1 VVVNGITVDM
11 ALRGCGLHGKVPN
24 STVYSRI
31 KVARKNGMYNKEI
44 RRECEK
50 KEQKLG
56 LIIEIPDNGTTTSRD
71 DISPVTITTINS
83 SLAEGGSDTTI
94 TTKKSRQSS
103 RQASIARLDAK
114 RVKLDYDDRY
124 KKAFKDA
131 TNLVVANAR
140 VEPVNTI
147 CNRLN
152 QDFKLDGAK
161 RLARSTVYQAAKDG
175 RAGMSPPSRGPEPNI
190 PGKLLQLVATHAEVS
205 QVGDGELKGKDF
217 KRLIGASILGTEHEA
232 RYTVEGV
239 WRKVRKV
246 FPESLQAATKLTVE
260 DARAQWTTHDNL
272 NQWFDDAK
280 QDLINTGL
288 VIDEEV
294 LDEKGAMVSEV
305 LFRKD
310 TERRIINMDETHHD
324 LSITGD
330 RGGPRA
336 VSYHNPAFQRG
347 AARGVKSARHV
358 TGAYATNAAGEA
370 LPPFYI
376 FDSSAKLWENFRVKV
391 EWLEGLPLVTGRFG
405 CPTIIESG
413 SFYAVRPRG
422 SMDDSL
428 LNDYIEK
435 VIVPL
440 YPNMHKTAVF
450 DPVTGKLNQ
459 GPVILKV
466 DAGPGRIVSSEA
478 ILLKREQ
485 FFERGL
491 IILLGL
497 PNATSVQQEM
507 DALYGPFKSSTY
519 ARGEK
524 VVQQKLRA
532 RGLARRNGDK
542 VPPAV
547 LNLDFNDL
555 ATVVNGTPDDEPRN
569 KPFDS
574 IFTEEKIL
582 RSWAKVGFVPFTRNC
597 LKDKKVRKELGQR
610 KADEQLENLQRRYD
624 LLVDSFE
631 GDGFNAGIFDLEIP
645 TAAHVI
651 RAEPED
657 KQAEELVENGK
668 AFSVAGQWNHCQ
680 SRIGNAGVTIRAQKM
695 QLELNETART
705 KVANKKSEAQL
716 KALEKA
722 QIALAKFEF
731 DSHSMNDKDWG
742 DVIRWVL
749 PEAKVEF
756 LLKDL
761 KKKEDILA
769 KLAGNTSQQL
779 DHLHTS
785 QGAHSSCRPNNNSLD

>member
-1 VVVNGITVDM
+1 
-11 ALRGCGLHGKVPN
+11 LHGKVPY

-56 LIIEIPDNGTTTSRD
+56 LNIEIPDDGTTTLRD
-71 DISPVTITTINS
+71 NISPVTITTINS
-83 SLAEGGSDTTI
+83 SLAAGGSDTTI
-94 TTKKSRQSS
+94 TTKKLRQSS

-114 RVKLDYDDRY
+114 RVKLDYGSRY

-131 TNLVVANAR
+131 TNLVAVNAQN
-140 VEPVNTI
+140 EPVHTI

-152 QDFKLDGAK
+152 HDFKLDRAK

-175 RAGMSPPSRGPEPNI
+175 RAGMSPPSRGPAPNI
-190 PGKLLQLVATHAEVS
+190 PGKFLRLVATHAEVS

-217 KRLIGASILGTEHEA
+217 KRLIGALILGTEHET
-232 RYTVEGV
+232 RFIVEGL
-239 WRKVRKV
+239 WRKVRKL
-246 FPESLQAATKLTVE
+246 FPELLQAATKLTVE

-272 NQWFDDAK
+272 NQWFDDTK
-280 QDLINTGL
+280 QDLINTCL

-294 LDEKGAMVSEV
+294 LGEKGAMVSED
-305 LFRKD
+305 LFRED

-347 AARGVKSARHV
+347 AARGVKSARNV
-358 TGAYATNAAGEA
+358 TGAYPTNAAGEA

-391 EWLEGLPLVTGRFG
+391 EWIEGLPLVTGRFG

-422 SMDDSL
+422 SMDDL
-428 LNDYIEK
+428 WLNEYIEK

-440 YPNMHKTAVF
+440 YPNMHKTAVL
-450 DPVTGKLNQ
+450 DSVTGKLNQ
-459 GPVILKV
+459 GPVILKLDV
-466 DAGPGRIVSSEA
+466 GPGRIVSSEA
-478 ILLKREQ
+478 ILLKGEH
-485 FFERGL
+485 FFECGH

-519 ARGEK
+519 SRGKK

-532 RGLARRNGDK
+532 RGLVRRNGDK

-547 LNLDFNDL
+547 LKLDFNDL
-555 ATVVNGTPDDEPRN
+555 ATIVKGTPDDEPRN

-574 IFTEEKIL
+574 IFT
-582 RSWAKVGFVPFTRNC
+582 
-597 LKDKKVRKELGQR
+597 KK
-610 KADEQLENLQRRYD
+610 
-624 LLVDSFE
+624 
-631 GDGFNAGIFDLEIP
+631 
-645 TAAHVI
+645 
-651 RAEPED
+651 
-657 KQAEELVENGK
+657 
-668 AFSVAGQWNHCQ
+668 
-680 SRIGNAGVTIRAQKM
+680 
-695 QLELNETART
+695 
-705 KVANKKSEAQL
+705 
-716 KALEKA
+716 
-722 QIALAKFEF
+722 
-731 DSHSMNDKDWG
+731 
-742 DVIRWVL
+742 
-749 PEAKVEF
+749 
-756 LLKDL
+756 
-761 KKKEDILA
+761 
-769 KLAGNTSQQL
+769 
-779 DHLHTS
+779 
-785 QGAHSSCRPNNNSLD
+785 

>member
-1 VVVNGITVDM
+1 LV
-11 ALRGCGLHGKVPN
+11 
-24 STVYSRI
+24 
-31 KVARKNGMYNKEI
+31 
-44 RRECEK
+44 
-50 KEQKLG
+50 
-56 LIIEIPDNGTTTSRD
+56 
-71 DISPVTITTINS
+71 
-83 SLAEGGSDTTI
+83 
-94 TTKKSRQSS
+94 QS
-103 RQASIARLDAK
+103 K
-114 RVKLDYDDRY
+114 
-124 KKAFKDA
+124 
-131 TNLVVANAR
+131 
-140 VEPVNTI
+140 
-147 CNRLN
+147 
-152 QDFKLDGAK
+152 
-161 RLARSTVYQAAKDG
+161 
-175 RAGMSPPSRGPEPNI
+175 
-190 PGKLLQLVATHAEVS
+190 
-205 QVGDGELKGKDF
+205 
-217 KRLIGASILGTEHEA
+217 HEA
-232 RYTVEGV
+232 RFTVEGI
-239 WRKVRKV
+239 WQKIRKV
-246 FPESLQAATKLTVE
+246 FPESLQPATKLTVE

-272 NQWFDDAK
+272 NQWIDNAK
-280 QDLINTGL
+280 QDLINTCL

-294 LDEKGAMVSEV
+294 LDEKGAMVSEA
-305 LFRKD
+305 LFRED

-330 RGGPRA
+330 RGGPRE

-358 TGAYATNAAGEA
+358 TGAYATNVAGEA
-370 LPPFYI
+370 VPPFYI
-376 FDSSAKLWENFRVKV
+376 FDSSAKLWENVRVKV

-405 CPTIIESG
+405 CPTIIKSG
-413 SFYAVRPRG
+413 SFCTVRPRG

-428 LNDYIEK
+428 LNEYIEK

-450 DPVTGKLNQ
+450 DSVTGKLNQ
-459 GPVILKV
+459 GPDILKL

-485 FFERGL
+485 FIERGL

-507 DALYGPFKSSTY
+507 DALYGPFKSSMY

-532 RGLARRNGDK
+532 RSLARRNGDK

-547 LNLDFNDL
+547 FN
-555 ATVVNGTPDDEPRN
+555 GMPDDEPRN
-569 KPFDS
+569 TK
-574 IFTEEKIL
+574 EKIL

-597 LKDKKVRKELGQR
+597 LKYKKVRKVLGQH
-610 KADEQLENLQRRYD
+610 KADEQLENLQQRYD

-645 TAAHVI
+645 TAAHFI
-651 RAEPED
+651 RAETED
-657 KQAEELVENGK
+657 KQAEELVENRK
-668 AFSVAGQWNHCQ
+668 AFSAAGQWNHCQ
-680 SRIGNAGVTIRAQKM
+680 SGNAGVTIRAQKM

-722 QIALAKFEF
+722 QIVLVKFEF

-769 KLAGNTSQQL
+769 KLATLPNSWTTYIPCRE
-779 DHLHTS
+779 HTLP
-785 QGAHSSCRPNNNSLD
+785 AVPTTAVKVNNSKSILKVNGLILLLLLVLE

>member
-1 VVVNGITVDM
+1 M
-11 ALRGCGLHGKVPN
+11 ALRACGLQGQLPY
-24 STVYSRI
+24 STLCSRV
-31 KVARKNGMYNKEI
+31 KAARKKGTYNKEI
-44 RRECEK
+44 RREYEK
-50 KEQKLG
+50 KEKKLG
-56 LIIEIPDNGTTTSRD
+56 LIIDISDDCTTSRD
-71 DISPVTITTINS
+71 DVSPLTMTTINS
-83 SLAEGGSDTTI
+83 SSAGVSNTTVM
-94 TTKKSRQSS
+94 TKKSRQSS
-103 RQASIARLDAK
+103 RQASVGRLEAK
-114 RVKLDYDDRY
+114 RVKLDYDGRY
-124 KKAFKDA
+124 KIAFKDA
-131 TNLVVANAR
+131 TNLVATNAKG
-140 VEPVNTI
+140 EPVQGI
-147 CNRLN
+147 CDRLN
-152 QDFKLDGAK
+152 QYFNLDGTK

-175 RAGMSPPSRGPEPNI
+175 RAGMSPPSRGPAPNI
-190 PGKLLQLVATHAEVS
+190 PGKFLEVVATHAEVS
-205 QVGDGELKGKDF
+205 QVGDGELKGKDI
-217 KRLIGASILGTEHEA
+217 KRLIGASMIGTEHEN

-280 QDLINTGL
+280 QDLVNTGL

-294 LDEKGAMVSEV
+294 LDDKGAMVSEV
-305 LFRKD
+305 RFRKD

-391 EWLEGLPLVTGRFG
+391 EWLEGLPLVTGRYG
-405 CPTIIESG
+405 CPTVVESS

-428 LNDYIEK
+428 LNNYIET

-478 ILLKREQ
+478 ILLKREE

-507 DALYGPFKSSTY
+507 DALYGPFKSATY

-532 RGLARRNGDK
+532 RGLARRNGNK
-542 VPPAV
+542 ISKAV
-547 LNLDFNDL
+547 LNLDFSDL
-555 ATVVNGTPDDEPRN
+555 ATIVNGTPEDKPRN

-574 IFTEEKIL
+574 IFTNEKIL

-597 LKDKKVRKELGQR
+597 LKDKKVRRELGQR

-631 GDGFNAGIFDLEIP
+631 GDGFNAGIFDLEIL

-651 RAEPED
+651 RAETED

-668 AFSVAGQWNHCQ
+668 AFSVAGQ
-680 SRIGNAGVTIRAQKM
+680 
-695 QLELNETART
+695 
-705 KVANKKSEAQL
+705 
-716 KALEKA
+716 
-722 QIALAKFEF
+722 
-731 DSHSMNDKDWG
+731 
-742 DVIRWVL
+742 
-749 PEAKVEF
+749 
-756 LLKDL
+756 
-761 KKKEDILA
+761 
-769 KLAGNTSQQL
+769 
-779 DHLHTS
+779 
-785 QGAHSSCRPNNNSLD
+785 

>member
-1 VVVNGITVDM
+1 M
-11 ALRGCGLHGKVPN
+11 ALRACGLQGQLPY
-24 STVYSRI
+24 STLCSRV
-31 KVARKNGMYNKEI
+31 KAARKKGTYNKEI
-44 RRECEK
+44 RREYEK
-50 KEQKLG
+50 KEKKLG
-56 LIIEIPDNGTTTSRD
+56 LIIDISDDCTTSRD
-71 DISPVTITTINS
+71 DVSPLTMTTINS
-83 SLAEGGSDTTI
+83 SSAGVSNTTVM
-94 TTKKSRQSS
+94 TKKSRQSS
-103 RQASIARLDAK
+103 RQASVGRLEAK
-114 RVKLDYDDRY
+114 RVKLDYDGRY
-124 KKAFKDA
+124 KIAFKDA
-131 TNLVVANAR
+131 TNLVATNAKG
-140 VEPVNTI
+140 EPVQGI
-147 CNRLN
+147 CDRLN
-152 QDFKLDGAK
+152 QYFNLDGTK

-175 RAGMSPPSRGPEPNI
+175 RAGMSPPSRGPAPNI
-190 PGKLLQLVATHAEVS
+190 PGKFLEVVATHAEVS
-205 QVGDGELKGKDF
+205 QVGDGELKGKDI
-217 KRLIGASILGTEHEA
+217 KRLIGASMIGTEHEN

-280 QDLINTGL
+280 QDLVNTGL

-294 LDEKGAMVSEV
+294 LDDKGAMVSEV
-305 LFRKD
+305 RFRKD

-391 EWLEGLPLVTGRFG
+391 EWLEGLPLVTGRYG
-405 CPTIIESG
+405 CPTVVESS

-428 LNDYIEK
+428 LNNYIET

-478 ILLKREQ
+478 ILLKREE

-507 DALYGPFKSSTY
+507 DALYGPFKSATY

-532 RGLARRNGDK
+532 RGLARRNGNK
-542 VPPAV
+542 ISKAV
-547 LNLDFNDL
+547 LNLDFSDL
-555 ATVVNGTPDDEPRN
+555 ATIVNGTPEDKPRN

-574 IFTEEKIL
+574 IFTNEKIL

-597 LKDKKVRKELGQR
+597 LKDKKVRRELGQR
-610 KADEQLENLQRRYD
+610 KADEQLENLQRRYES
-624 LLVDSFE
+624 LVDSLE
-631 GDGFNAGIFDLEIP
+631 GDGFNPGIFDLEIP
-645 TAAHVI
+645 TAAHVV
-651 RAEPED
+651 RAETED
-657 KQAEELVENGK
+657 LQAKELVENRK
-668 AFSVAGQWNHCQ
+668 AFSIAGQWNHCE
-680 SRIGNAGVTIRAQKM
+680 SRIGNAGVTIKAQKM
-695 QLELNETART
+695 QLALNLNAQM
-705 KVANKKSEAQL
+705 KVANKKNEAQS
-716 KALEKA
+716 KMLEKA
-722 QIALAKFEF
+722 RCALVKFEF
-731 DSHSMNDKDWG
+731 DSRSMNDKDWG

-749 PEAKVEF
+749 PEAKVDF
-756 LLKDL
+756 RLKDL

-769 KLAGNTSQQL
+769 KLATL
-779 DHLHTS
+779 
-785 QGAHSSCRPNNNSLD
+785 PNSWTTYIPRIEPTLPVVQTTTV

>member
-1 VVVNGITVDM
+1 
-11 ALRGCGLHGKVPN
+11 
-24 STVYSRI
+24 
-31 KVARKNGMYNKEI
+31 MYNKEI

-114 RVKLDYDDRY
+114 RVKLDYDGRY

-140 VEPVNTI
+140 GEPVNTI

-190 PGKLLQLVATHAEVS
+190 PGKFLQLVATHAEVS

-217 KRLIGASILGTEHEA
+217 KRLIGASILGTEHET

-532 RGLARRNGDK
+532 RGLARRNGK

-651 RAEPED
+651 RAETED

-769 KLAGNTSQQL
+769 KLATLPNSWTTYIPRRE
-779 DHLHTS
+779 HTLP
-785 QGAHSSCRPNNNSLD
+785 AVPTTTV